1 MVSDASTSK
10 VEVLPVITM
19 TKTMM
24 TMTTIK
30 TMMMMMVIISKS
42 SLEPLVQRKSF
53 LVLELG
59 FDIVNGVRHLNVQ
72 VDGLACEHLDEDVLG
87 GDFDDDDDK
96 NDKDDE
102 DDI

>member
-10 VEVLPVITM
+10 VEVVPVITM

-24 TMTTIK
+24 TMTTIN

-42 SLEPLVQRKSF
+42 SLEPLVQRNSF

-72 VDGLACEHLDEDVLG
+72 VDGLACEHLDEGFLG
-87 GDFDDDDDK
+87 GDFDDDDD
-96 NDKDDE
+96 DEDEDE